1 MPLLFRQGG
10 LVFMPGETALFKA
23 DDESQGEKCTV
34 INFVPDGGV
43 LKGYIIELDNAD
55 KQHLIC
61 DISQLIPLS

>member
-1 MPLLFRQGG
+1 
-10 LVFMPGETALFKA
+10 MPGETALFKP
-23 DDESQGEKCTV
+23 DDESQGIKCTV